1 VVTTP
6 NILNLKSR
14 LRFLFFGFY
23 NLFGPLHFRESN
35 LYSTD
40 GHTTPIGLFYLI
52 HSLVDAGFSEI
63 TVRVDKRQ
71 KTSLIYLVFLYFP
84 ILFVSRLLV
93 KIEIHKYKTID
104 DGNLPYVTKM
114 NSVDILTGR
123 TIVVDCKK

>member
-1 VVTTP
+1 MVTTP

-71 KTSLIYLVFLYFP
+71 KTKDIFN
-84 ILFVSRLLV
+84 LF
-93 KIEIHKYKTID
+93 
-104 DGNLPYVTKM
+104 GF
-114 NSVDILTGR
+114 SVLSNFVCQSFAGKDR
-123 TIVVDCKK
+123 DS